1 MEMGKREELGS
12 PWCQHLSV
20 HCLQKSNLQWD
31 IHQDEVG
38 KGVETEAA
46 LIPDFNSQLY
56 PGQPGDRGQVT
67 QQVLCDSASLSVKW
81 GH

>member
-38 KGVETEAA
+38 KGVEAEAA

-67 QQVLCDSASLSVKW
+67 Q
-81 GH
+81 